1 MKNIL
6 LFVAVLLLTVFYV
19 LEMNLKAITTLNWVA
34 LGVAAVT
41 LVSLLIAIVVQT
53 NKGKKAQ
60 QRLAESES
68 ADAPAPQEPAA
79 KK

>member
-6 LFVAVLLLTVFYV
+6 LFIAVVLLTVFYI
-19 LEMNLKAITTLNWVA
+19 LEMDLKAITTLNWVA

-41 LVSLLIAIVVQT
+41 LIALLIAIVIQT
-53 NKGKKAQ
+53 NRGKKAQ
-60 QRLAESES
+60 QKLAETDS
-68 ADAPAPQEPAA
+68 ATAAVQEPA

>member
-6 LFVAVLLLTVFYV
+6 LFVAVLLLTVFYI
-19 LEMNLKAITTLNWVA
+19 LEMDLKAITTLNWVA

-41 LVSLLIAIVVQT
+41 LIALLLAIVIQI

-60 QRLAESES
+60 QKLAETD
-68 ADAPAPQEPAA
+68 AAAPAAQEPA

>member
-6 LFVAVLLLTVFYV
+6 LFIAVVLLTVFYI
-19 LEMNLKAITTLNWVA
+19 LEMDLKAITTLNWVA

-41 LVSLLIAIVVQT
+41 LIALLIAIVIQT
-53 NKGKKAQ
+53 NRGKKAQ
-60 QRLAESES
+60 QKLAETDS
-68 ADAPAPQEPAA
+68 AATAVQEPA

>member
-6 LFVAVLLLTVFYV
+6 LFVAVLLLTVFYI
-19 LEMNLKAITTLNWVA
+19 LEMDLKAITTLNWVA

-41 LVSLLIAIVVQT
+41 LIALLLAIVIQI
-53 NKGKKAQ
+53 NKCKKAQ
-60 QRLAESES
+60 QKLAETD
-68 ADAPAPQEPAA
+68 AAAPAAQEPA